1 MHVEGMVKAVADT
14 QGENQGGFAYDTT
27 HVTGFSH
34 THDSGTGG
42 VSLSIHIG
50 LGYQINDLGIFN
62 GKFPNICPA
71 KLPRSQPNKLQLELV
86 GQSKRMETRLP
97 EGTAWL
103 F

>member
-1 MHVEGMVKAVADT
+1 MVKAVADT

-42 VSLSIHIG
+42 VSHHGMSTALTLIVCFDGQLS
-50 LGYQINDLGIFN
+50 DLRTSRLSGQ
-62 GKFPNICPA
+62 
-71 KLPRSQPNKLQLELV
+71 QPSEMRLDIV
-86 GQSKRMETRLP
+86 GQSYSLETRFSKSP
-97 EGTAWL
+97 AWL